1 MQENFCSFQTF
12 TVILHTKNP
21 LSAMLET
28 AWADMYGKDNIN
40 KTFFYYL
47 IKQ

>member
-28 AWADMYGKDNIN
+28 AWADMYGKDN
-40 KTFFYYL
+40 T
-47 IKQ
+47 